1 MSHVKTAKITL
12 NGQSKLDIRDTE
24 VVPKAKRR
32 EFSLA
37 YKNQILSEVDSCTKA
52 GQIGSILRREGLY
65 SSHLTTWRHQRERG
79 ELAGSRGR
87 PAKPEAE
94 QEVTRLRQENE
105 RLQHRL
111 AQAEAVIDIQKKV
124 SQLIGLT
131 LHNSQPDE
139 AK

>member
-1 MSHVKTAKITL
+1 MSHPKTAEITI
-12 NGQSKLDIRDTE
+12 NGQPKRDIRDTE

-37 YKNQILSEVDSCTKA
+37 YKNQILSEVDSCTQA

-65 SSHLTTWRHQRERG
+65 SSHLTTWCRQRERG

-87 PAKPEAE
+87 PARPEAE

-105 RLQHRL
+105 QLQHRL

-131 LHNSQPDE
+131 LHNSQPGE